1 MPTPVTR
8 STRCADEQGQTTP
21 NDDSAPRAQSAEL
34 EAALTSLRDEV
45 AALRVELRGAGA
57 VRLPAAETAGWDE
70 PAPASAQDPG
80 ARAWVSAVGP
90 PTERRASIPRW
101 LPELA
106 FIVAVAV
113 TVAVAELDPLV
124 IVGVMAAAWA
134 IVAIVEL
141 ALALAEPRV
150 EIAQWTP
157 APPAPN
163 APADPSWFSP
173 PVEHTLLDGERPP
186 DADTAITRLPAAA
199 ETTRHK

>member
-8 STRCADEQGQTTP
+8 STRCADGQGQTTP
-21 NDDSAPRAQSAEL
+21 SDDSAPRARSTEL
-34 EAALTSLRDEV
+34 EAALTDLRDEV
-45 AALRVELRGAGA
+45 AALRAELHGTAA
-57 VRLPAAETAGWDE
+57 VRLPATEQAGWDE
-70 PAPASAQDPG
+70 PTPAPDPA
-80 ARAWVSAVGP
+80 ARAWVGAVGP
-90 PTERRASIPRW
+90 PATRRASIPRW

-106 FIVAVAV
+106 FVVAVAV
-113 TVAVAELDPLV
+113 TVAVAELEPLV

-134 IVAIVEL
+134 IVAVVEL
-141 ALALAEPRV
+141 ALALAGPRV

-157 APPAPN
+157 APPAPH

>member
-1 MPTPVTR
+1 MRTPVTR
-8 STRCADEQGQTTP
+8 STQCAAAQGQTTP
-21 NDDSAPRAQSAEL
+21 NGDSAPRAESTEL
-34 EAALTSLRDEV
+34 EAALTGLRDEV

-57 VRLPAAETAGWDE
+57 ARLPAEEPTGWDE
-70 PAPASAQDPG
+70 PTPAQDPG
-80 ARAWVSAVGP
+80 ARAWVGAVGP

-113 TVAVAELDPLV
+113 TVTVAELEPLV

-134 IVAIVEL
+134 IVAVVEL